1 MAYSLSWANFGAKT
15 YSIADFRNRL
25 KYRVVSTLILLAT
38 SYTGQF
44 SSQSHDDAIKA
55 DLSVRF

>member
-1 MAYSLSWANFGAKT
+1 DLGISKSA
-15 YSIADFRNRL
+15 
-25 KYRVVSTLILLAT
+25 TLGL

-44 SSQSHDDAIKA
+44 SSQNHDNTIKA